1 MDQQPADACVGT
13 VGSVTVPI
21 PPDLVPLLEST
32 AVAFVSTI
40 GPRGEPQTT
49 PLWYLWDGDVVRFSL
64 VEGRQKLRN
73 LRRDPRIS
81 VVVVDPAEP
90 TWYVELRG
98 LVGALTLDGELD
110 LERKV
115 AEKYA
120 GGHVDVERRYTPIRH
135 HVIVEKVTAQRGH

>member
-1 MDQQPADACVGT
+1 MRVRLGT
-13 VGSVTVPI
+13 ITPVSVTVPAE
-21 PPDLVPLLEST
+21 LVGLLESR

-49 PLWYLWDGDVVRFSL
+49 PLWFFWDDGVLRFSL

-81 VVVVDPAEP
+81 VVVVDPADP

-98 LVGALTLDGELD
+98 RIAELTHDPDLV

-115 AEKYA
+115 AEKYT
-120 GGHVDVERRYTPIRH
+120 GSHVDVELPGTQRFATS
-135 HVIVEKVTAQRGH
+135 VVVERITSQTGH